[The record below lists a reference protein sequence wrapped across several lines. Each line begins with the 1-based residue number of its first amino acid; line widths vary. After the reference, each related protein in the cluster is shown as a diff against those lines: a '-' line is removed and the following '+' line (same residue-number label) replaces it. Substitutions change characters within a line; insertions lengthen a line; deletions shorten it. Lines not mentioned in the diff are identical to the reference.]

1 MLYISL
7 DLIYFAI
14 FGDMVIFGLPVLF
27 IWFSGSGLP
36 TLLLQHHC
44 IALTNLNYD
53 YVKGTSNNL
62 TPFNKNDV
70 NLYEREKV
78 GFVKVS
84 F

>member
-1 MLYISL
+1 M
-7 DLIYFAI
+7 
-14 FGDMVIFGLPVLF
+14 FGNMVIFGLPVLF
-27 IWFSGSGLP
+27 IWFSGSGLL

-44 IALTNLNYD
+44 IALTHLNYD
-53 YVKGTSNNL
+53 YVKGASNNL
-62 TPFNKNDV
+62 TPFNKNEV